1 MIPEAALNLT
11 ELETTQ
17 YPSTTYKLDLATKRI
32 GSKISGQDAAMQA
45 VTKVLLTERY
55 SRVIYSGNYGI
66 EFEDLIGK
74 NYGYVVADLK
84 RRLESALL
92 VDDRI
97 QEITGLTFT
106 KQTDSSLTVSFTVV
120 TIEGAF
126 NISTEVIL

>member
-55 SRVIYSGNYGI
+55 SRVIYGGNYGI

-74 NYGYVVADLK
+74 NYDYVVADLK

-97 QEITGLTFT
+97 QEITGLAFT
-106 KQTDSSLTVSFTVV
+106 MQTDSSLTVSFTVV

>member
-1 MIPEAALNLT
+1 MIPASALDIT
-11 ELETTQ
+11 ELETAD

-45 VTKVLLTERY
+45 ITKVLLTERY

-74 NYGYVVADLK
+74 NYDYVVADLK

-106 KQTDSSLTVSFTVV
+106 TQTDSSLTISFTVV

>member
-74 NYGYVVADLK
+74 NYDYVVADLK

-97 QEITGLTFT
+97 QEITGLTFA
-106 KQTDSSLTVSFTVV
+106 KQVDSSLTISFAVV
-120 TIEGAF
+120 TIEGTF

>member
-1 MIPEAALNLT
+1 MIPESALNLT
-11 ELETTQ
+11 ELETMQ
-17 YPSTTYKLDLATKRI
+17 YPSTTYKLDLTTKRI

-55 SRVIYSGNYGI
+55 SRVIYSGNYGV

-74 NYGYVVADLK
+74 DYDYVTADLK

-97 QEITGLTFT
+97 QEISALTFS
-106 KQTDSSLTVSFTVV
+106 KNEDSSLTVSFTVRSV
-120 TIEGAF
+120 EGAF
-126 NISTEVIL
+126 NISSEVAL

>member
-1 MIPEAALNLT
+1 MIPASAFDIT
-11 ELETTQ
+11 ELETVD
-17 YPSTTYKLDLATKRI
+17 YPSTTYKLDLVTKRI

-74 NYGYVVADLK
+74 NYDYVVADLK

-106 KQTDSSLTVSFTVV
+106 MQTDSSLIISFTVV